1 MAPSTRSAYQ
11 RAWHQFI
18 LFARTLS
25 FLPSIPISS
34 YHASLFVTHLLQ
46 KNPHTSSIPPILSGI
61 AYFHKIRG
69 HPDPFQTFLIKQL
82 LQGGHRIATPSSDK
96 RRPISEDLLLSLIDA
111 MSSLNLSSYDF
122 SLFSTMFLF
131 AFYFG
136 LRISEFTSSCHN
148 LSFSDVTVS
157 SDSIT
162 IIFRSFKHSSRPSLP
177 HILKPTN
184 LRFCPCK
191 AALTYIRKRPSLQ
204 GPFFISAG
212 KPVSPRNFSYMLKR
226 LLPLCNKEQHFY
238 SPHSFRIGAA
248 THWFKKGLSEERI
261 RFLGRWSS
269 NAFLSY
275 IRSEIDHSI

>member
-1 MAPSTRSAYQ
+1 MIRDAQSLLDSALAPSTRSAYQ
-11 RAWHQFI
+11 SAWRQFC

-34 YHASLFVTHLLQ
+34 YHAALFVVHLIQ
-46 KNPHTSSIPPILSGI
+46 KNSRSSSVPPILSGI

-82 LQGGHRIATPSSDK
+82 LQAGHRISTPSPDK
-96 RRPISEDLLLSLIDA
+96 RKPISEELLLSLIDA
-111 MSSLNLSSYDF
+111 MSSLNLPSYDF
-122 SLFSTMFLF
+122 SLYSTMFLF

-136 LRISEFTSSCHN
+136 LRISELTSSCHN

-157 SDSIT
+157 SASIT
-162 IIFRSFKHSSRPSLP
+162 IIFRSFKHSSQPSLP
-177 HILKPTN
+177 HILKPTH
-184 LRFCPCK
+184 LRFCPCQ
-191 AALTYIRKRPSLQ
+191 AALTYISKRPSLP

-212 KPVSPRNFSYMLKR
+212 KPVSPRNFSNMLKR
-226 LLPLCNKEQHFY
+226 LLPLCNKDPYFY

-261 RFLGRWSS
+261 RFLGR
-269 NAFLSY
+269 
-275 IRSEIDHSI
+275 